1 MAPPLSTVTVKN
13 SGSIFKTTEDI
24 NKMSIKKVPKTTTYS
39 TQWAMNNFD
48 CWRLARNSR
57 SVDEKVPEN
66 LSIEMRRKQISG

>member
-13 SGSIFKTTEDI
+13 SGLILKPPKIS
-24 NKMSIKKVPKTTTYS
+24 SIKKVPKTTTYS

-57 SVDEKVPEN
+57 SVDEKVP
-66 LSIEMRRKQISG
+66 K